1 MNLTTLDNLIRV
13 ESHSISFSDWLIS
26 LCLLS
31 SRLILLFR
39 DSIMFNC
46 TLTLHL
52 LVPFIPEWTSE
63 LLPLGNCEYV
73 AMNLGMQIR
82 LQDLA
87 FNSFGYIPRS
97 GLLDHGNHT
106 CSTFNFR
113 GTLYSFP

>member
-1 MNLTTLDNLIRV
+1 
-13 ESHSISFSDWLIS
+13 
-26 LCLLS
+26 
-31 SRLILLFR
+31 
-39 DSIMFNC
+39 MFNC